1 MQFEDG
7 FESGSSGSKGVLD
20 RFFSGLS
27 EYTFFTQL
35 GVADTELVEYVSQLL
50 VRFTKTDAMLRIRK
64 LNGRPAMEVV
74 TMMSEAQQRIGLAK
88 REVHRH
94 IGDFTLFW
102 TGLYPESLRSLPG
115 AHRSDQFVSY
125 CQQGKLAYEIASEI
139 DDDENGAAPSDL
151 LHRLSEQFDL
161 CAYGLREVRRQWEE
175 GTGDRTNGP
184 ILL

>member
-1 MQFEDG
+1 MISSQG
-7 FESGSSGSKGVLD
+7 SGPGEVLEKY
-20 RFFSGLS
+20 FAGLS

-35 GVADTELVEYVSQLL
+35 GVADTQLVQYISKLL

-64 LNGRPAMEVV
+64 LNGRPATEVV
-74 TMMSEAQQRIGLAK
+74 TMMTEAQQRIGLAK

-102 TGLYPESLRSLPG
+102 TGLYPESLRSLQG
-115 AHRSDQFVSY
+115 ANRSDQFVSY

-139 DDDENGAAPSDL
+139 EDEANEEAPSEL
-151 LHRLSEQFDL
+151 LHRLSRQFDL

-175 GTGDRTNGP
+175 GVSDSGP
-184 ILL
+184 ILI